1 MKTKKVIST
10 ITGSCLAFL
19 MCIGVAKAAI
29 ITRTDNTL
37 LSTRI
42 GQVTV
47 NHSTSF
53 NTGTNE
59 RWSTAVNY
67 CTAHVANGAYGTG
80 QASVKAHSE
89 NGHKATVT
97 VRGTLWFPSGVNAYS
112 TATKEYE
119 YTGGKVVLK

>member
-47 NHSTSF
+47 NHSTSL
-53 NTGTNE
+53 NTGTG
-59 RWSTAVNY
+59 RWSVAVNY
-67 CTAHVANGAYGTG
+67 CTAHVGNGAYGTG
-80 QASVKAHSE
+80 QASVKALPE
-89 NGHKATVT
+89 YGNNVAVT
-97 VRGTLWFPSGVNAYS
+97 VKGTLWFPSGVNAS
-112 TATKEYE
+112 SSVTKKYE
-119 YTGGKVVLK
+119 YTQGNIYLR